1 MEDKQEGKAIGEQ
14 VNDTAK
20 DCFKCRQKI
29 FSEFY
34 LHLVVGVGLIL
45 AAAIWLGVKVH
56 VLAGVGL
63 AIIAVCVYCI
73 SVEDRMRKV
82 LGLAYTSILGGVCL
96 TVVDPRCQ
104 TKWDRG
110 TRRIP
115 CRVMWLDV
123 IAIGGR
129 TGKQKADA
137 EVTAIHIPSSVKR
150 IEKNAFEGMT
160 ALATVVFE
168 GSAEQWD
175 KVEKLADLSGLQVT
189 VKEN

>member
-1 MEDKQEGKAIGEQ
+1 MEDKQKSKAVEEQ
-14 VNDTAK
+14 VTLTAK
-20 DCFKCRQKI
+20 DCFKCRQRI

-34 LHLVVGVGLIL
+34 IHLVVGVGLFL

-56 VLAGVGL
+56 VLAGLGL

-82 LGLAYTSILGGVCL
+82 LGLAYTSILGGVRL
-96 TVVDPRCQ
+96 AVVDPQCQ
-104 TKWDRG
+104 TKWDRSI
-110 TRRIP
+110 RRIP

-129 TGKQKADA
+129 TGRQKADG
-137 EVTAIHIPSSVKR
+137 EVTVVYIPSSVKR

-160 ALATVVFE
+160 ALATLVFE

-189 VKEN
+189 VKES